1 MILWAVYLAGIA
13 LSCLMAWCLGA
24 NDAANPTDCAVGA
37 GVISV
42 ERALVLFAVFSALG
56 GILIGSYVMK
66 TFDRGLVDRK
76 TGFETGILTKET
88 LVLGSL
94 VAALAAAIWIIFSTA
109 LGMPIST
116 THSAIGGVLG
126 FGLASVPTLIVWDKL
141 KLVVLS
147 IILSPLL
154 SLAVAAGLFYFTRFL
169 FAKASKKTVL
179 GFVGGVVFSILFSTS
194 ASAAA
199 VFVKGMSQIISISL
213 AISGFGSVII
223 CLYLLSRKKNEEW
236 RNGVLAFLLILSLS
250 FSAFSFGANDLAN
263 ATGVF
268 VTPTEIMIGKP
279 TRTTMLFLSVLGAL
293 FVAFGGLTWGRKVL
307 ITTAYRVTRLDPLT
321 GFAAEFAN
329 ATTVFLFTTVPAWL
343 TGFGLPISTTHS
355 SVGSIVGV
363 GLASRGLRGI
373 HAGTTAKILIFW
385 ALTIPCA
392 ALISAVMFKLM
403 SLIL

>member
-1 MILWAVYLAGIA
+1 MILWAVYLAGIL
-13 LSCLMAWCLGA
+13 LSCLMAWSLGA

-126 FGLASVPTLIVWDKL
+126 FGLASAPSLIVWDKL

-154 SLAVAAGLFYFTRFL
+154 SLMQAAGLFYFTRFL
-169 FAKASKKTVL
+169 FTKASKRGVL
-179 GFVGGVVFSILFSTS
+179 TFVGILIFLILFSTS
-194 ASAAA
+194 TWAASI
-199 VFVKGMSQIISISL
+199 FVKGMSQIISISL
-213 AISGFGSVII
+213 ATSGLGSVI
-223 CLYLLSRKKNEEW
+223 CLYLLPRKKNDEW
-236 RNGVLAFLLILSLS
+236 RDRVLAFLLILSLS

-293 FVAFGGLTWGRKVL
+293 FVAFGGLTWGKKVL
-307 ITTAYRVTRLDPLT
+307 MTTAYRVTRLDPLT

-355 SVGSIVGV
+355 TVGSIIGV

-373 HAGTTAKILIFW
+373 HTGTTVRILIFW

-392 ALISAVMFKLM
+392 ALLSAAIFKLV

>member
-1 MILWAVYLAGIA
+1 
-13 LSCLMAWCLGA
+13 MAWSLGA

-126 FGLASVPTLIVWDKL
+126 FGLASAPTLIVWDKL

-154 SLAVAAGLFYFTRFL
+154 SLATAAGLFYFTRFL
-169 FAKASKKTVL
+169 FTKVSKKGVL
-179 GFVGGVVFSILFSTS
+179 TFVGILVFLILFSTS
-194 ASAAA
+194 TSAAA
-199 VFVKGMSQIISISL
+199 VFVKDTNQIISISL
-213 AISGFGSVII
+213 ATSGLGSVI

-236 RNGVLAFLLILSLS
+236 RDRVLAFLLILSLS

-293 FVAFGGLTWGRKVL
+293 FVAFGGLTWGKKVL
-307 ITTAYRVTRLDPLT
+307 ITTAYGVTRLDPLT

-329 ATTVFLFTTVPAWL
+329 ATNVFLFTTVPAWL

-355 SVGSIVGV
+355 TVGSIIGV

-373 HAGTTAKILIFW
+373 HAGTTTKILIFW

-392 ALISAVMFKLM
+392 ALISAVMFKLV
-403 SLIL
+403 SLVL

>member
-1 MILWAVYLAGIA
+1 MILWAVYLAGVL
-13 LSCLMAWCLGA
+13 LSCLMAWSLGA

-126 FGLASVPTLIVWDKL
+126 FGLASAPTLIVWDKL

-154 SLAVAAGLFYFTRFL
+154 SLATAAGLFYFTRFL
-169 FAKASKKTVL
+169 FTKASKKGVL
-179 GFVGGVVFSILFSTS
+179 TFVGILVFLILFSTS
-194 ASAAA
+194 TSAAA
-199 VFVKGMSQIISISL
+199 VFVRDTSQIISISL
-213 AISGFGSVII
+213 ATSGLGSVI
-223 CLYLLSRKKNEEW
+223 CLYLLSRKKNGEW
-236 RNGVLAFLLILSLS
+236 RDRVLTFLLILSLS

-279 TRTTMLFLSVLGAL
+279 TRTTMLLLSVLGAL

-307 ITTAYRVTRLDPLT
+307 ITTAYGVTRLDPLT

-329 ATTVFLFTTVPAWL
+329 ATNVFLFTTVPAWL

-355 SVGSIVGV
+355 TVGSIIGV

-373 HAGTTAKILIFW
+373 HAGTTTKILIFW

-392 ALISAVMFKLM
+392 ALISAVMFKLV
-403 SLIL
+403 SLVL

>member
-1 MILWAVYLAGIA
+1 MILWAVYLAGIL
-13 LSCLMAWCLGA
+13 LSCLMAWSLGA

-56 GILIGSYVMK
+56 GILVGSYVMK

-126 FGLASVPTLIVWDKL
+126 FGLASAPTLLMWDKL

-154 SLAVAAGLFYFTRFL
+154 SLAMAAGLFYFTRFL
-169 FAKASKKTVL
+169 LTKASKEGVL
-179 GFVGGVVFSILFSTS
+179 VFVGILVFLILFSTS
-194 ASAAA
+194 TSAAA
-199 VFVKGMSQIISISL
+199 VFVKGMSQIIFISL
-213 AISGFGSVII
+213 ATSGLGLVI

-236 RNGVLAFLLILSLS
+236 RDRVLAFLLILSLS

-293 FVAFGGLTWGRKVL
+293 FVAFGGLTWGKKVL
-307 ITTAYRVTRLDPLT
+307 ITTAYKITRLDPLT

-329 ATTVFLFTTVPAWL
+329 ATNVFLFTTVPAWL

-355 SVGSIVGV
+355 SVGSIIGV

-385 ALTIPCA
+385 ALTIPCV
-392 ALISAVMFKLM
+392 ALISAVMFKLV